1 MTEKAREL
9 YTRMNSQFEKTCQ
22 VPLAKA
28 LVSVPEL
35 QLQQKKS
42 KAQMKKE
49 KRDQYRMT
57 KKQIEQEWKETEIIR
72 LVSLC
77 F

>member
-1 MTEKAREL
+1 
-9 YTRMNSQFEKTCQ
+9 
-22 VPLAKA
+22 LAEA

-35 QLQQKKS
+35 QLQQQKS

-49 KRDQYRMT
+49 RRDQYRKA
-57 KKQIEQEWKETEIIR
+57 KKRVEEEWKETEIIR
-72 LVSLC
+72 LVC